1 MTYKVLYID
10 DKSEYLLDTLGR
22 WNELSTQENAG
33 DTPYP
38 LMQFAGL
45 AFPKNSG
52 NNREEVNVDWE
63 MHYID
68 NDAEEW
74 DNLSPVEQDELKAK
88 LLHQFLEKI
97 TEVQPDAI
105 VLDIHFG
112 ARAVLNGGF
121 LLKAIRKYYPYMAIV
136 MATRTP
142 YVVPYD
148 KRKDYPLAEGL
159 LNFSANN
166 PDSSYEIVREQC
178 SHAIDYRGISLQEYE
193 ANEIDH
199 RLPNM
204 SWEFIQEIAQSPFFD
219 TNTDTDYPL
228 IFLHGSF
235 GNGRRL
241 FVLWINA
248 LLQRKRGEECFPSR
262 LTEINCTCFSTS
274 FNDDEAKKRYLKRL
288 FEPSKGRILFLT
300 DVDRVPD
307 TMQEAFK
314 SMIKE
319 WRNTACII
327 ATATDSKRIGL
338 ERLPKGIKQIESFD
352 DWKSLKK
359 PKKEPKK
366 ESKKRSKDYLLPIL
380 PSSSVEDFKKQL
392 TEKNIRYRVVD
403 CSNFDYADS
412 LLRFEKESAR
422 LQNNIIESKEKPGV
436 LVVNNITALEQ
447 MPDKTKK
454 QFRDW
459 IDSIKENICV
469 MINRIYNTG
478 TANRLLPKV
487 LPDYQLLESQ
497 EDVEKLKIEH
507 GKVFYFSR
515 TTRTDNTGFSEFIKE
530 KFDANV
536 WIFDCEATFRIDTQY
551 LEEKLMPG
559 PAGNEEDLLLLENV
573 DRVPDDYLDIF
584 KAAVKNCQKTIQFV
598 PTVSDSRAKGLE
610 NLPDDHKINEI
621 TLPSLQ
627 ERLKANSINSDD
639 ITSFLDSAFPTWQAI
654 VRRFPR
660 IDEIQQLHSEIN
672 QYYQD
677 RLKSIDRKKLKTQ
690 EQQEID
696 GLQKHLKD
704 NQSKAAR
711 SKFFFQELCQ
721 SIVKRVAFISYRSD
735 LRCNKISINAE
746 LFLAIQFHDWP
757 EVIFNISRGIYDLE
771 EIVKDAVEN
780 AIVRNIEE
788 ADISDIKISDFAPQA
803 EEIINNVRADS
814 MGRKE
819 ELGFEVLT
827 RAYAREYQRYQDNP
841 MQYDSG
847 YKKKLSADCKYAT
860 NGPPNIPPPF
870 EAKPLI
876 ESLRGTYE
884 KKIRPLGILNDLKRI
899 VNSARRILNYEECD

>member
-10 DKSEYLLDTLGR
+10 DDSKYLLGTLGR
-22 WNELSTQENAG
+22 WNELSTQENA
-33 DTPYP
+33 DNTSYP

-45 AFPKNSG
+45 ASPRNSE
-52 NNREEVNVDWE
+52 NNKEEVNVDWE

-68 NDAEEW
+68 NDARGW
-74 DNLSPVEQDELKAK
+74 DDLTPVEQDELQAK
-88 LLHQFLEKI
+88 LFPQFLEKI

-105 VLDIHFG
+105 VLDIDLG
-112 ARAVLNGGF
+112 ARAVLNGG
-121 LLKAIRKYYPYMAIV
+121 LLLEAIRKYYPYMAIV

-159 LNFSANN
+159 LNFSDSK
-166 PDSSYEIVREQC
+166 PDSSYEIVRKQC
-178 SHAIDYRGISLQEYE
+178 SHAINYRGISLQEYKD
-193 ANEIDH
+193 NKIDH

-219 TNTDTDYPL
+219 TNTTTDYPL

-235 GNGRRL
+235 GSGRRL
-241 FVLWINA
+241 FALWIST
-248 LLQRKRGEECFPSR
+248 LLQRRRGEECFPSR

-274 FNDDEAKKRYLKRL
+274 FNDDEAKKGYLKKL
-288 FEPSKGRILFLT
+288 FEPSRDRVLFLT

-319 WRNTACII
+319 WGHNACII

-366 ESKKRSKDYLLPIL
+366 ESKKRSKDYLLPLL

-392 TEKNIRYRVVD
+392 TAQNIPYRTVD

-422 LQNNIIESKEKPGV
+422 LQNNINESKENHGV

-454 QFRDW
+454 QFKDW

-469 MINRIYNTG
+469 MVNRIYNTG
-478 TANRLLPKV
+478 TANRLLPEV
-487 LPDYQLLESQ
+487 LLDYQLLESQ

-515 TTRTDNTGFSEFIKE
+515 TTRTDNTDFSEFIKE

-627 ERLKANSINSDD
+627 ERFEGNSMQERLKANSINSDD

-660 IDEIQQLHSEIN
+660 VDEIQQLHSEIN

-690 EQQEID
+690 EQQKID

-704 NQSKAAR
+704 NQNKAAR

-814 MGRKE
+814 MGRKK

-827 RAYAREYQRYQDNP
+827 RAYAREYQSYQDNP

-847 YKKKLSADCKYAT
+847 YKKKLSADYK
-860 NGPPNIPPPF
+860 PPPF

-876 ESLRGTYE
+876 ESLRGTY
-884 KKIRPLGILNDLKRI
+884 KQISPMGILNDLNRI
-899 VNSARRILNYEECD
+899 VASARRILNYEECD